1 MIDRTNSS
9 DGHVRMFRHVKK
21 IHFIGIGGIGM
32 SGIAEVL
39 ANLGFEV
46 SGSDIKKSKNTDR
59 LEVLHGVKIYEG
71 HQAENVGD
79 AQVVVYSSAVKEDN
93 PEVVI
98 AKENGVPVIPRAE
111 MLAELMVLKPYA
123 VAVSGTHGKTSTTSM
138 VATVLGHAGVDP
150 TTVVG
155 GVVETLGSNA
165 RLGNSDWFVTE
176 ADESDRSFLMLYPTI
191 AVVTNIDKE
200 HMESYKGMDDVVQC
214 FTDFVNKVPFFG
226 AAIICLDDPNVQLII
241 PNIKRRRVT
250 YGLTA
255 QADISAHNISYNE
268 TFGSTFTVWKGHEV
282 LGEIDLPVPGK
293 HNVYNAL
300 AATAVSLE
308 LDIPFETISAAFATF
323 KNANRRFQFKG
334 EANGIIVI
342 DDYGHHPT
350 EILATLAAAKNGSGG
365 KRTVAVFQ
373 PHRYTRTEELMH
385 EFALAF
391 NNADVLYVLDIYA
404 ASESPIEG
412 ITAEV
417 LTENIKKFGHKNV
430 SYIGDIDTAADRVI
444 PDLQDG
450 DLVITLGAGTVTRL
464 SDEILAKLKDQ

>member
-1 MIDRTNSS
+1 
-9 DGHVRMFRHVKK
+9 MFRHVKR

-39 ANLGFEV
+39 CNLGFVV
-46 SGSDIKKSKNTDR
+46 SGSDLKKSKNTDR
-59 LEVLHGVKIYEG
+59 LEAMGMKISEG
-71 HQAENVGD
+71 HVAENVGD
-79 AQVVVYSSAVKEDN
+79 AQVVVYSSAVRPDN
-93 PEVVI
+93 PEVVL
-98 AKENGVPVIPRAE
+98 AKEKGIPVIPRAE
-111 MLAELMVLKPYA
+111 MLAELMTLKPYA
-123 VAVSGTHGKTSTTSM
+123 VAISGTHGKTSTTSM

-155 GVVETLGSNA
+155 GVVDTLGSNA
-165 RLGNSDWFVTE
+165 KLGDSEWFVTE

-250 YGLTA
+250 YGMTA
-255 QADISAHNISYNE
+255 QADISAHDIRYND
-268 TFGSTFTVWKGHEV
+268 TFGSTFAVWRGAEI
-282 LGEIDLPVPGK
+282 LGDISLPVPGK

-300 AATAVSLE
+300 AATAVALE
-308 LDIPFETISAAFATF
+308 LEVPFEKIAEAFAGF
-323 KNANRRFQFKG
+323 KNADRRFQFKG
-334 EANGIIVI
+334 EEKGVTVV

-350 EILATLAAAKNGSGG
+350 EILATLAAAKNSSGG
-365 KRTVAVFQ
+365 RRTVVVFQ
-373 PHRYTRTEELMH
+373 PHRYTRTQELMD

-404 ASESPIEG
+404 ASETPIEG

-417 LTENIKKFGHKNV
+417 LTDNIRKYGHKNAT
-430 SYIGDIDTAADRVI
+430 YIGDVETAAEKVSAT
-444 PDLQDG
+444 LQAG
-450 DLVITLGAGTVTRL
+450 DLVITLGAGSVTRL
-464 SDEILAKLKDQ
+464 SDEILEKLRG

>member
-1 MIDRTNSS
+1 
-9 DGHVRMFRHVKK
+9 MFRHVKK

-59 LEVLHGVKIYEG
+59 LEELHKVTIYEG
-71 HQAENVGD
+71 HKAENVGD

-98 AKENGVPVIPRAE
+98 AKEKGVPVIPRAE

-268 TFGSTFTVWKGHEV
+268 TFGSTFTVWKADQV
-282 LGEIDLPVPGK
+282 LGDIDLPVPGK

-300 AATAVSLE
+300 AATAVALE
-308 LDIPFETISAAFATF
+308 LDIPFETIAAAFATF

-334 EANGIIVI
+334 EANGITVI

-373 PHRYTRTEELMH
+373 PHRYTRTQELMH

-404 ASESPIEG
+404 ASEQPIEG
-412 ITAEV
+412 VTAEA

-430 SYIGDIDTAADRVI
+430 TYIGDIDQAAERVVA
-444 PDLQDG
+444 DLQEG
-450 DLVITLGAGTVTRL
+450 DLVITMGAGTVTRL
-464 SDEILAKLKDQ
+464 SDEILAKLKER

>member
-1 MIDRTNSS
+1 
-9 DGHVRMFRHVKK
+9 MFRHVKR

-39 ANLGFEV
+39 ANLGFSI
-46 SGSDIKKSKNTDR
+46 SGSDIRRSKNTDR
-59 LEVLHGVKIYEG
+59 LEAQGIQIYEG
-71 HQAENVGD
+71 HAAENVGD
-79 AQVVVYSSAVKEDN
+79 AQVVVYSSAVTDDN

-98 AKENGVPVIPRAE
+98 AKRNGIPVIPRAE

-123 VAVSGTHGKTSTTSM
+123 VAISGTHGKTSTTSM
-138 VATVLGHAGVDP
+138 VATILGHAGIDP

-155 GVVETLGSNA
+155 GVVDTLGSNA
-165 RLGNSDWFVTE
+165 KLGSSEWFVTE

-250 YGLTA
+250 YGMTA
-255 QADISAHNISYNE
+255 QADISAHNIQYTD
-268 TFGSTFTVWKGHEV
+268 TFGSRFTVWRGTTV
-282 LGEIDLPVPGK
+282 LGEIELPVPGK

-300 AATAVSLE
+300 AATAVALE
-308 LDIPFETISAAFATF
+308 LDLPFEKIAEAFVHF

-334 EANGIIVI
+334 EVSGITVI

-350 EILATLAAAKNGSGG
+350 EILATLSAAKNGAAGR
-365 KRTVAVFQ
+365 RTVVVFQ
-373 PHRYTRTEELMH
+373 PHRYTRTHELMD

-391 NNADVLYVLDIYA
+391 NNADVLFVLDIYA
-404 ASESPIEG
+404 ASEKPIEG
-412 ITAEV
+412 ITAKV
-417 LTENIKKFGHKNV
+417 LTENIKKYGHKNA
-430 SYIGDIDTAADRVI
+430 SYIGEIETAASKVVGHLRE
-444 PDLQDG
+444 G
-450 DLVITLGAGTVTRL
+450 DLVITLGAGSVTGL
-464 SDEILAKLKDQ
+464 SEEILEQLRKS

>member
-1 MIDRTNSS
+1 
-9 DGHVRMFRHVKK
+9 MFRHVKR

-46 SGSDIKKSKNTDR
+46 SGSDMKLSNNTDR
-59 LEVLHGVKIYEG
+59 LENIYGIKIYEG
-71 HQAENVGD
+71 HAAENVGD
-79 AQVVVYSSAVKEDN
+79 AQVVVYSSAVREDN
-93 PEVVI
+93 PEMMAAREI
-98 AKENGVPVIPRAE
+98 GIPVIPRAE

-138 VATVLGHAGVDP
+138 VATILKHAGVDP

-155 GVVETLGSNA
+155 GVVDTLGSNA
-165 RLGNSDWFVTE
+165 QLGSSEWFVTE
-176 ADESDRSFLMLYPTI
+176 ADESDRSFLMLFPTI

-250 YGLTA
+250 YGMTA
-255 QADISAHNISYNE
+255 QADISAHDIKYNE
-268 TFGSTFTVWKGHEV
+268 NFGSTFTVWHGTNV
-282 LGEIDLPVPGK
+282 LGEVDLPVPGK

-300 AATAVSLE
+300 AATAVALE
-308 LDIPFETISAAFATF
+308 LEIPFAKIAEAFATF

-334 EANGIIVI
+334 NEKGILVV

-350 EILATLAAAKNGSGG
+350 EILATLAAAKNSAGSR
-365 KRTVAVFQ
+365 RTVVVFQ
-373 PHRYTRTEELMH
+373 PHRYSRTQELMD

-391 NNADVLYVLDIYA
+391 NNADVLFVLDIYP
-404 ASESPIEG
+404 ASEDPIEG
-412 ITAEV
+412 ISAEV
-417 LTENIKKFGHKNV
+417 LTENIKKYGHK
-430 SYIGDIDTAADRVI
+430 SADYIGAIESAAETVAEH
-444 PDLQDG
+444 LQEG
-450 DLVITLGAGTVTRL
+450 DLVITLGAGNVTRL
-464 SDEILAKLKDQ
+464 SDEILEILKRNRVKGD

>member
-1 MIDRTNSS
+1 
-9 DGHVRMFRHVKK
+9 MFRQVKN

-39 ANLGFEV
+39 CNLGFTV

-59 LEVLHGVKIYEG
+59 LETLFNMKITEG
-71 HQAENVGD
+71 HAAENVGD
-79 AQVVVYSSAVKEDN
+79 AHVVVYSSAVKSDN

-98 AKENGVPVIPRAE
+98 AKEKGIPVIPRAE
-111 MLAELMVLKPYA
+111 MLAELMTLKPYA

-138 VATVLGHAGVDP
+138 VATILGHAGIDP

-165 RLGNSDWFVTE
+165 RLGSSDWFVTE

-200 HMESYKGMDDVVQC
+200 HMESYKGMEDVVQC

-250 YGLTA
+250 YGMTA
-255 QADISAHNISYNE
+255 QADISAHDIRYDDN
-268 TFGSTFTVWKGHEV
+268 FGSTFSVWKGDTV
-282 LGEIDLPVPGK
+282 LGEMHLPVPGK

-300 AATAVSLE
+300 AATAVALE
-308 LDIPFETISAAFATF
+308 MEIPFEVVAEAFTKF

-334 EANGIIVI
+334 EVGGVTVV

-350 EILATLAAAKNGSGG
+350 EIVATLSAAKNSSGG
-365 KRTVAVFQ
+365 KRSVVIFQ
-373 PHRYTRTEELMH
+373 PHRYSRTHELMDD
-385 EFALAF
+385 FVIAF

-404 ASESPIEG
+404 ASEQPIEG
-412 ITAEV
+412 VTAEI
-417 LTENIKKFGHKNV
+417 LAENIKKFGHKNV
-430 SYIGDIDTAADRVI
+430 SYIGDIDTAVEQVL
-444 PDLQDG
+444 PNVQPG
-450 DLVITLGAGTVTRL
+450 DLVITLGAGSVTRL
-464 SDEILAKLKDQ
+464 SDDLVTALKARENV

>member
-1 MIDRTNSS
+1 
-9 DGHVRMFRHVKK
+9 MFRHVKR

-39 ANLGFEV
+39 CNLGFV
-46 SGSDIKKSKNTDR
+46 VTGSDVKKSKNTDR
-59 LEVLHGVKIYEG
+59 LEKLFNVGIAEG
-71 HQAENVGD
+71 HNADNVGA
-79 AQVVVYSSAVKEDN
+79 AQVVVYSSAVREDN

-98 AKENGVPVIPRAE
+98 AKERGIPVIPRAE

-123 VAVSGTHGKTSTTSM
+123 VAISGTHGKTSTTSM
-138 VATVLGHAGVDP
+138 VATILGHAGFDP

-155 GVVETLGSNA
+155 GVVDTLGSNA
-165 RLGNSDWFVTE
+165 KLGSSEWFVTE

-200 HMESYKGMDDVVQC
+200 HMESYKGMEDVVQC

-255 QADISAHNISYNE
+255 QADVSAHDIRYNDA
-268 TFGSTFTVWKGHEV
+268 FGSTFDVWKGDEV
-282 LGEIDLPVPGK
+282 LGEITLPVPGK
-293 HNVYNAL
+293 HNIYNAL
-300 AATAVSLE
+300 AATAVALE
-308 LDIPFETISAAFATF
+308 LEISFAKIAEAFAIF

-334 EANGIIVI
+334 EARGITVV

-350 EILATLAAAKNGSGG
+350 EILATLSAAKNSSGG
-365 KRTVAVFQ
+365 RRTVVVFQ
-373 PHRYTRTEELMH
+373 PHRYTRTQELMD

-391 NNADVLYVLDIYA
+391 NNADVVFVLDIYA
-404 ASESPIEG
+404 ASEQPIEG

-417 LTENIKKFGHKNV
+417 LTENIKKYGHKNANYV
-430 SYIGDIDTAADRVI
+430 GDIEKAVDWVV
-444 PDLQDG
+444 PFLQEG
-450 DLVITLGAGTVTRL
+450 DLVITLGAGSVTRL
-464 SDEILAKLKDQ
+464 SDEILERLKNGNAEASVLG